1 VDVRPR
7 QDAKARGSLKLRKP
21 ARNKMMNRNFL
32 LILIGALAVLAVGAS
47 YMYYQERQSGIDI
60 KINESGISI
69 DGK

>member
-1 VDVRPR
+1 
-7 QDAKARGSLKLRKP
+7 
-21 ARNKMMNRNFL
+21 MNRNFL